1 MGYVP
6 PPAPLSFEE
15 FVANG
20 CRDPELE
27 KWERDRERFG
37 RAALLLTGLAC
48 AAAAV
53 CAALCILARW

>member
-20 CRDPELE
+20 CRDPGFE

-37 RAALLLTGLAC
+37 RFALLLLGMAS
-48 AAAAV
+48 AAAGV
-53 CAALCILARW
+53 GAALCMLARW